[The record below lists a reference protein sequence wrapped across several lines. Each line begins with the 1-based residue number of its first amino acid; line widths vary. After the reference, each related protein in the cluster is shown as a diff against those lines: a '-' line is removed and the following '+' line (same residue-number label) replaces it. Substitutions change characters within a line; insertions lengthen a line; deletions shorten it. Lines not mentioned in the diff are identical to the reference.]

1 MYFIKFK
8 FRKIVSLKN
17 IQFEN
22 LNLKSPFLKALSDI
36 GYSVPTPIQGET
48 IPAALQGSDILGMAQ
63 TGTGKTAAFILPILQ
78 RLNANQVENKFRDP
92 RVLILAPT
100 RELAIQI
107 NDSIRQ
113 YGKYIALKHTVIFGG
128 VKQGPQVKLIN
139 KGLDVIVATPGRLLD
154 LINQGFT
161 SLNNIKFFVLDEA
174 DRMLDMGFI
183 RDVEKIIKLLPIKRQ
198 TLFFSA
204 TMPDKVVK
212 LAGTILKHPKKVKVK
227 STLTPVER
235 ISQSVIVIE
244 PQDKILQLITLLK
257 DKVFQSVIVFTKTK
271 HKANRICQKLI
282 AVGIENEAIHSNK
295 SQAARQRALSGFKDG
310 KIKVLIATDIAA
322 RGIDIEAI
330 SHIVNFDI
338 PSTPEDYVHRIG
350 RTARAGASGIAI
362 TFCEPSERLKL
373 FRIEKLIN
381 LKLNVIKSQLLNPVN
396 LVGYNE
402 DPRNSSKIKKR
413 DVNQLENKK
422 YKSSKLASS
431 KGKSESKRNAK
442 KIKIFAKKKKL
453 KKK

>member
-1 MYFIKFK
+1 M
-8 FRKIVSLKN
+8 KN
-17 IQFEN
+17 LGFEN
-22 LNLKSPFLKALSDI
+22 LNLKAPFIKVLTEI
-36 GYSVPTPIQGET
+36 GYFIPTPIQSET

-78 RLNANQVENKFRDP
+78 RLNITQAQNKFRDP

-113 YGKYIALKHTVIFGG
+113 YGKYIALKHTVMFGG
-128 VKQGPQVKLIN
+128 VKQGPQVTLVN
-139 KGLDVIVATPGRLLD
+139 KGLDIIVATPGRLLD
-154 LINQGFT
+154 LINQGFS
-161 SLNNIKFFVLDEA
+161 SLDKIEFFVLDEA

-183 RDVEKIIKLLPIKRQ
+183 RDVEKIIKILPSKRQ

-204 TMPDKVVK
+204 TMPESVIK
-212 LAGTILKHPKKVKVK
+212 LAGTILKSPKKVKVK
-227 STLTPVER
+227 SSLTPVER
-235 ISQSVIVIE
+235 ISQSVIVLE
-244 PQDKILQLITLLK
+244 PQDKVLQLITLLK
-257 DKVFQSVIVFTKTK
+257 DKVFESVIVFTKTK
-271 HKANRICQKLI
+271 HKANRICKKMI
-282 AVGIENEAIHSNK
+282 AVGIQTEAIHSNK
-295 SQAARQRALSGFKDG
+295 SQAARQRALNGFKDG
-310 KIKVLIATDIAA
+310 NIKVLIATDIAA
-322 RGIDIEAI
+322 RGIDIEAV

-381 LKLNVIKSQLLNPVN
+381 LKLNVVKSQLLNPDN

-402 DPRNSSKIKKR
+402 EPRNSSKIEKR
-413 DVNQLENKK
+413 GVNQLENKK

-431 KGKSESKRNAK
+431 KGKSASKRNAK
-442 KIKIFAKKKKL
+442 KNKIFEKKKKL